1 MYKYP
6 LPLTRE
12 GGRGIGHHKIKEA
25 RMFDEARIKQ
35 AVASIIEAIG
45 EDPSR
50 EGLAGTPARVAEMY
64 AELFM
69 GMRQDPKEELA
80 VGFEIGHREMIIL
93 RDIPFYSMCEHH
105 LLPFYGVAHIGYIPN
120 EDGRIVGISK
130 LARVVEIVAKRPQLQ
145 ERMTTQIADAIDE
158 GIKPAGVAVVIQ
170 AEHLCMIMR
179 GIKKPGS
186 NVITSAIRGAF
197 RGRAASRAEF
207 FSLIQGK

>member
-1 MYKYP
+1 MF
-6 LPLTRE
+6 E
-12 GGRGIGHHKIKEA
+12 QAKIKA
-25 RMFDEARIKQ
+25 

-45 EDPSR
+45 EDLNR
-50 EGLAGTPARVAEMY
+50 EGLVDTPERVAEMY

-69 GMRQDPKEELA
+69 GLGKDPKEELT
-80 VGFEIGHREMIIL
+80 VDFEIGHREMVVL

-120 EDGRIVGISK
+120 EEGRIVGISK
-130 LARVVEIVAKRPQLQ
+130 LARVVEIIAKRPQVQ

-158 GIKPAGVAVVIQ
+158 AIKPEGVAVVIQ

-186 NVITSAIRGAF
+186 NVITSALRGLF
-197 RGRAASRAEF
+197 RRRADTRAEF
-207 FSLIQGK
+207 LSLIQGK

>member
-1 MYKYP
+1 
-6 LPLTRE
+6 
-12 GGRGIGHHKIKEA
+12 
-25 RMFDEARIKQ
+25 MFDEAKIKQ

-45 EDPSR
+45 EDPQR
-50 EGLAGTPARVAEMY
+50 EGLRDTPERVAEMY

-69 GMRQDPKEELA
+69 GMDKDPKEELK
-80 VGFEIGHREMIIL
+80 VDFELGHREMVIL

-120 EDGRIVGISK
+120 DEGRIVGISK
-130 LARVVEIVAKRPQLQ
+130 LARVVEIVARRPQLQ
-145 ERMTTQIADAIDE
+145 ERMTTEIADAIDN
-158 GIKPAGVAVVIQ
+158 GIRPVGVAVVIQ

-186 NVITSAIRGAF
+186 SVITSAIRGAF
-197 RGRAASRAEF
+197 RRRPASRAEF